1 MILVLV
7 GESASGKSTI
17 EKIFHERNPTF
28 NKVVSYTTRPARDG
42 EREGVD
48 YHFVTVETFEQMR
61 KEGAFIETAQYR
73 DWLYGSAKSDY
84 IVEGNVIAVLTPHGC
99 RSLKRWA
106 KEAGISVYSVY
117 VKVDR
122 RSRLIR
128 NLYRGDNIEEAY
140 RRSLSDV
147 GQFDGFADEADYI
160 IENEHYEKTIEEVY
174 KEFAL
179 IHHQIE
185 LQEDALKTYRE
196 ILGSFEEQEVIP

>member
-99 RSLKRWA
+99 RSLKRLA

-117 VKVDR
+117 
-122 RSRLIR
+122 
-128 NLYRGDNIEEAY
+128 
-140 RRSLSDV
+140 V